1 MLAAFNLL
9 VALVAVALLVFG
21 ITALLN
27 VLTFPRL
34 SAPVAPATDAAAS
47 AALGRISVCI
57 PMRNEVDGIAR
68 TVRAWRA
75 QTHSNFELLLLDDQ
89 STDGTHAAALAA
101 AAGDVRVRVL
111 TGLPLPAGWLG
122 KNWACQQLADA
133 AQGSILVFTDAD
145 VTWEPPALAALANSM
160 QALNADLLTVW
171 PTQQTD
177 TWAERLLVPLMA
189 LAVLAYLP
197 LLAVHYLPWP
207 VFAAAN
213 GQCLAFRRSAY
224 LRSGGHTA
232 VRANIVEDMA
242 FAYAIKHN
250 RLQLR
255 MADGNSLV
263 RTRMYTSWS
272 TVRDGFAKN
281 IRAGHGGT
289 VALLLSTL
297 LHCAVFV
304 LPPVWLLLGW
314 LAPLPGYPLLAVL
327 LSALGIGVRALTAAF
342 SRQRVWDAL
351 LMPLS
356 ALLMTVVALRALQ
369 WHWRGG
375 ANWKGRTYAGA

>member
-1 MLAAFNLL
+1 MLAAFNVL

-21 ITALLN
+21 LTALLN

-34 SAPVAPATDAAAS
+34 NAPVAPATDAAAS

-224 LRSGGHTA
+224 LRSGGHAA

-314 LAPLPGYPLLAVL
+314 LAPLPGYPLLALL

>member
-1 MLAAFNLL
+1 MLAAFNVL
-9 VALVAVALLVFG
+9 VALVAVVLLVFG
-21 ITALLN
+21 LTALLN

-34 SAPVAPATDAAAS
+34 SAPVAAATDAPAS

-111 TGLPLPAGWLG
+111 AGLPLPAGWLG
-122 KNWACQQLADA
+122 KNYACQQLADA

-145 VTWEPPALAALANSM
+145 VTWEPMALAALANAM

-213 GQCLAFRRSAY
+213 GQCLAFRRTAY
-224 LRSGGHTA
+224 LRSGGHAA

-255 MADGNSLV
+255 MADGNSLM

-289 VALLLSTL
+289 AALLLSTL

-304 LPPVWLLLGW
+304 LPLVWLLLGW
-314 LAPLPGYPLLAVL
+314 LAPLPGYPLLAL
-327 LSALGIGVRALTAAF
+327 LLCALGIGVRALTAAF

-375 ANWKGRTYAGA
+375 ANWKGRTYASA

>member
-1 MLAAFNLL
+1 MLAAFNVL
-9 VALVAVALLVFG
+9 VAIVAVALLVFG
-21 ITALLN
+21 LTALLN
-27 VLTFPRL
+27 VFTFPRL
-34 SAPVAPATDAAAS
+34 SGVAAPAPEAAAS

-68 TVRAWRA
+68 TIRAWRA
-75 QTHSNFELLLLDDQ
+75 QSHSNFELLLLDDE
-89 STDGTHAAALAA
+89 STDGTHAAAHAA
-101 AAGDVRVRVL
+101 AAGDARVRVL
-111 TGLPLPAGWLG
+111 AGLPLPAGWLG

-133 AQGSILVFTDAD
+133 AKGNVLVFTDAD
-145 VTWEPPALAALANSM
+145 VTWEPLALAALATAM

-224 LRSGGHTA
+224 LRSGGHA
-232 VRANIVEDMA
+232 AARANIVEDMA
-242 FAYAIKHN
+242 FAYAIKRN

-255 MADGNSLV
+255 MADGNGLV
-263 RTRMYTSWS
+263 RARMYTDWS
-272 TVRDGFAKN
+272 SVRDGFAKN

-289 VALLLSTL
+289 AALLLSTL

-304 LPPVWLLLGW
+304 LPAAWLLLGW
-314 LAPLPGYPLLAVL
+314 LAPLPGYPLLALL

-375 ANWKGRTYAGA
+375 ASWKGRTYAGA

>member
-1 MLAAFNLL
+1 MLAAFNVL

-21 ITALLN
+21 LTALLN

-34 SAPVAPATDAAAS
+34 NAPVAPATDAAAS

-122 KNWACQQLADA
+122 KNYACQQLADA

-177 TWAERLLVPLMA
+177 TWAERLLVPLIA

-224 LRSGGHTA
+224 LRSGGHAA

-255 MADGNSLV
+255 MADGNGLV
-263 RTRMYTSWS
+263 RTRMYTNWS

-314 LAPLPGYPLLAVL
+314 LAPLPGYPLLALL

-375 ANWKGRTYAGA
+375 ANWKGRTYASA

>member
-1 MLAAFNLL
+1 MLAAFNVL
-9 VALVAVALLVFG
+9 VALVAVVLLVFG

-47 AALGRISVCI
+47 TALGRISVCI

-89 STDGTHAAALAA
+89 STDGTHAAAIGA

-197 LLAVHYLPWP
+197 LLAVHYLRWP

-224 LRSGGHTA
+224 LRSGGHAA

-242 FAYAIKHN
+242 FAYAIKHS

-263 RTRMYTSWS
+263 RTRMYTNWS

>member
-1 MLAAFNLL
+1 MLAALNLL
-9 VALVAVALLVFG
+9 AAVVALALLVFWL
-21 ITALLN
+21 TALLN

-34 SAPVAPATDAAAS
+34 SAPVVSVSDAAAT

-57 PMRNEVDGIAR
+57 PMRNEVEGIAR

-75 QTHSNFELLLLDDQ
+75 QTHSNFELLLLDDE

-101 AAGDVRVRVL
+101 VGGDARVRVL
-111 TGLPLPAGWLG
+111 AGRPLPAGWLG

-133 AQGSILVFTDAD
+133 AQGSILLFTDAD
-145 VTWEPPALAALANSM
+145 VTWELPALAALASAM

-197 LLAVHYLPWP
+197 LLAVHHMPWP

-224 LRSGGHTA
+224 LRSGGHAA

-242 FAYAIKHN
+242 FAYSIKHN

-255 MADGNSLV
+255 MADGNGLV
-263 RTRMYTSWS
+263 NTRMYTGWS
-272 TVRDGFAKN
+272 AVRDGFAKN

-289 VALLLSTL
+289 AALLLSTL

-314 LAPLPGYPLLAVL
+314 LAPLPGYPVLPLL

-342 SRQRVWDAL
+342 SRQRIWDAL

-375 ANWKGRTYAGA
+375 AKWKGRTYAGA

>member
-1 MLAAFNLL
+1 
-9 VALVAVALLVFG
+9 
-21 ITALLN
+21 
-27 VLTFPRL
+27 VL
-34 SAPVAPATDAAAS
+34 DARAS

-57 PMRNEVDGIAR
+57 PMRNEAPGIAR
-68 TVRAWRA
+68 TVRAWCA
-75 QTHSNFELLLLDDQ
+75 QTHSNFELLLLDDE

-101 AAGDVRVRVL
+101 AAGDARVRVL
-111 TGLPLPAGWLG
+111 AGLRLPAGWLG

-145 VTWEPPALAALANSM
+145 VTWEPPALAALASTL
-160 QALNADLLTVW
+160 QSLNADLLTVW

-197 LLAVHYLPWP
+197 LPAVHHLPWP

-224 LRSGGHTA
+224 LRSGGHA
-232 VRANIVEDMA
+232 AMRANIVEDMG
-242 FAYAIKHN
+242 FAHAIK
-250 RLQLR
+250 RGGLQLR
-255 MADGNSLV
+255 MADGNGLL
-263 RTRMYTSWS
+263 RTRMYTGWS
-272 TVRDGFAKN
+272 AVRDGFAKN

-289 VALLLSTL
+289 AALLLSTL
-297 LHCAVFV
+297 LHWALFV
-304 LPPVWLLLGW
+304 LPALWLLLGW
-314 LAPLPGYPLLAVL
+314 LAPLPGYPLLALL
-327 LSALGIGVRALTAAF
+327 LSGLGIGVRALTAAF

-375 ANWKGRTYAGA
+375 AKWKGRTYAGA

>member
-1 MLAAFNLL
+1 MLPIFNVL
-9 VALVAVALLVFG
+9 VAAVALALLVCWL
-21 ITALLN
+21 TALLN
-27 VLTFPRL
+27 VFTFPRL
-34 SAPVAPATDAAAS
+34 SAAAAPVLD
-47 AALGRISVCI
+47 ACAGATLGRISVCI
-57 PMRNEVDGIAR
+57 PMRNEAPGIAR
-68 TVRAWRA
+68 TVRAWCA
-75 QTHSNFELLLLDDQ
+75 QTHSNFELLLLDDE

-101 AAGDVRVRVL
+101 AAGDARVRVL
-111 TGLPLPAGWLG
+111 AGLRLPAGWLG

-145 VTWEPPALAALANSM
+145 VTWEPPALAALAVTLQS
-160 QALNADLLTVW
+160 LNADLLTVW

-197 LLAVHYLPWP
+197 LPAVHHLPWP

-224 LRSGGHTA
+224 LRSGGHA
-232 VRANIVEDMA
+232 AMRANIVEDMG
-242 FAYAIKHN
+242 FAHAIK
-250 RLQLR
+250 RGGLQLR
-255 MADGNSLV
+255 MADGNGLL
-263 RTRMYTSWS
+263 RTRMYTGWS
-272 TVRDGFAKN
+272 AVRDGFAKN

-289 VALLLSTL
+289 AALLLSTL
-297 LHCAVFV
+297 LHWALFV
-304 LPPVWLLLGW
+304 LPALWLLLGW
-314 LAPLPGYPLLAVL
+314 LAPLPGYPLLALL
-327 LSALGIGVRALTAAF
+327 LSGLGIGVRALTAAF

-375 ANWKGRTYAGA
+375 AKWKGRTYAGA

>member
-1 MLAAFNLL
+1 MLAAFNVL

-21 ITALLN
+21 LTALLN

-34 SAPVAPATDAAAS
+34 NAPVAPATDAAAS

-145 VTWEPPALAALANSM
+145 VTWEPPALAALASAL
-160 QALNADLLTVW
+160 QSLNADLLTVW

-197 LLAVHYLPWP
+197 LPAVHHLPWP

-224 LRSGGHTA
+224 LRSGGHA
-232 VRANIVEDMA
+232 AMRANIVEDMG
-242 FAYAIKHN
+242 FAHAIK
-250 RLQLR
+250 RGGLQLR
-255 MADGNSLV
+255 MADGNGLL
-263 RTRMYTSWS
+263 RTRMYTGWS
-272 TVRDGFAKN
+272 AVRDGFAKN

-289 VALLLSTL
+289 AALLLSTL
-297 LHCAVFV
+297 LHWALFV
-304 LPPVWLLLGW
+304 LPALWLLLGW
-314 LAPLPGYPLLAVL
+314 LAPLPGYPLLALL
-327 LSALGIGVRALTAAF
+327 LSGLGIGVRALTAAF

-375 ANWKGRTYAGA
+375 AKWKGRTYAGA

>member
-1 MLAAFNLL
+1 MLAAFNVL

-21 ITALLN
+21 LTALLN

-75 QTHSNFELLLLDDQ
+75 QTHANFEMLLLDDQ

-122 KNWACQQLADA
+122 KNYACQQLADA

-145 VTWEPPALAALANSM
+145 VTWEPSALAALANAM

-207 VFAAAN
+207 DRN
-213 GQCLAFRRSAY
+213 SYRSICAQY
-224 LRSGGHTA
+224 
-232 VRANIVEDMA
+232 
-242 FAYAIKHN
+242 
-250 RLQLR
+250 
-255 MADGNSLV
+255 SL
-263 RTRMYTSWS
+263 
-272 TVRDGFAKN
+272 D
-281 IRAGHGGT
+281 
-289 VALLLSTL
+289 
-297 LHCAVFV
+297 
-304 LPPVWLLLGW
+304 
-314 LAPLPGYPLLAVL
+314 VL
-327 LSALGIGVRALTAAF
+327 L
-342 SRQRVWDAL
+342 
-351 LMPLS
+351 
-356 ALLMTVVALRALQ
+356 
-369 WHWRGG
+369 
-375 ANWKGRTYAGA
+375 N

>member
-1 MLAAFNLL
+1 MLAAFNVL
-9 VALVAVALLVFG
+9 VALVVVALLVFG
-21 ITALLN
+21 LTALLN

-34 SAPVAPATDAAAS
+34 NAPVAPATDADAS

-122 KNWACQQLADA
+122 KNYACQQLADA

-145 VTWEPPALAALANSM
+145 VTWEAPALAALANAM

-224 LRSGGHTA
+224 LRSGGHAA

-272 TVRDGFAKN
+272 TMRDGFAKN

-304 LPPVWLLLGW
+304 LPPVRLLLGW
-314 LAPLPGYPLLAVL
+314 LAPLPGYPLLALL

-369 WHWRGG
+369 WRWRGG
-375 ANWKGRTYAGA
+375 ANWKGRTYASA

>member
-1 MLAAFNLL
+1 MLAAFNVL
-9 VALVAVALLVFG
+9 VAVVAVALLMFG
-21 ITALLN
+21 LTALLN
-27 VLTFPRL
+27 VFTFPRL
-34 SAPVAPATDAAAS
+34 SATAAPAPDAAAS

-57 PMRNEVDGIAR
+57 PMRNEVHGIAR

-75 QTHSNFELLLLDDQ
+75 QSHANFELLLLDDE
-89 STDGTHAAALAA
+89 STDGTHAAAHAA
-101 AAGDVRVRVL
+101 AADDARVRVL
-111 TGLPLPAGWLG
+111 AGLPLPAGWLG

-133 AQGSILVFTDAD
+133 AQGNILVFTDAD
-145 VTWEPPALAALANSM
+145 VTWEPLALAALASAM

-224 LRSGGHTA
+224 LRSGGHAA
-232 VRANIVEDMA
+232 VRAHIVEDMA
-242 FAYAIKHN
+242 FAYAIKRN
-250 RLQLR
+250 RRQLR
-255 MADGNSLV
+255 MADGNGLV
-263 RTRMYTSWS
+263 CTRMYTDWS
-272 TVRDGFAKN
+272 SVRDGFAKN

-289 VALLLSTL
+289 AALLLSTL
-297 LHCAVFV
+297 LHCSVFV
-304 LPPVWLLLGW
+304 LPAAWLLLGW
-314 LAPLPGYPLLAVL
+314 LAPLPGYPLLALL

-375 ANWKGRTYAGA
+375 ASWKGRTYAGA